1 MRVNRKAK
9 YKTFTTAASFVG
21 LYALGFVLL
30 YLNID
35 RGWMQTLIL
44 TSIVSFIF
52 YIGYLLGTRFKNR
65 INYQN
70 PILILGSFV
79 VLCIG
84 VTWGGRISTPQ
95 LEFTNPICYPIFSL
109 AGCFLILGISSYIHK
124 NQTLAKTFAFV
135 GEHSLSILLV
145 NMLLR
150 RIYLLFLFKIEYG
163 GIEFYNL
170 DLQQTLN
177 WWDSLGCTVFM
188 VIVPVGCILIKR
200 NITKSINIL
209 KYN

>member
-1 MRVNRKAK
+1 MHWSN
-9 YKTFTTAASFVG
+9 
-21 LYALGFVLL
+21 
-30 YLNID
+30 
-35 RGWMQTLIL
+35 
-44 TSIVSFIF
+44 
-52 YIGYLLGTRFKNR
+52 
-65 INYQN
+65 
-70 PILILGSFV
+70 
-79 VLCIG
+79 
-84 VTWGGRISTPQ
+84 WGGRISTLQ

-163 GIEFYNL
+163 GMDFYNL

-177 WWDSLGCTVFM
+177 WWDSIGCTVFM
-188 VIVPVGCILIKR
+188 VIVPIGIIK
-200 NITKSINIL
+200 IKSKFKTKIF
-209 KYN
+209 